1 MVGCDLEMNG
11 GIGLVPGGMY
21 GEDFNA
27 GTECGVGEL
36 LDVVVNDVGDGVPDS
51 G

>member
-21 GEDFNA
+21 GEDFDA
-27 GTECGVGEL
+27 GLECPVDKL
-36 LDVVVNDVGDGVPDS
+36 LSVVVYNVTNGMPDS